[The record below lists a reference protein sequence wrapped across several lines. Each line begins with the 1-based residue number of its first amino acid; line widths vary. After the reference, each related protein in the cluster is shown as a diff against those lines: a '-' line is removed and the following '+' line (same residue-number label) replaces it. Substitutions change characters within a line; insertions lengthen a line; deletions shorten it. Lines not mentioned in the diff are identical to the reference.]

1 MKTLLHRI
9 TIGLIVLFTC
19 TTIWGQTVQ
28 DSIKNSKGFDATQ
41 EAFQK
46 RYRFPDA
53 VPFDTLWKNNISFSV
68 YGGLDRFI
76 PRGDGDFNTGPV
88 MGVGMNWRFAPAHT
102 VRGVLQ
108 YGSFARK
115 IDNEMLRR
123 FGLQADYLLN
133 ITSFMKGYNPG
144 RLFEISAMAGIG
156 YQYASFLGNNE
167 HAADLHFGV
176 QLKLHP
182 TSQVDF
188 FLEPRFSFLS
198 DGIDHSDQ
206 KNWHKYDMT
215 YGAVVGMTYHL
226 KDWKP
231 FGGIRLLDGDKML
244 DNTFISVA
252 GGGQFQISKLT
263 NEIGLT
269 KAIGPHV
276 AVSVGKW
283 LVPAFGLRFSAF
295 TSADTWHKKVLD
307 SGEMIYEMSTYNG
320 VRLEGI
326 MNVNQLVSKKEVQSP
341 FSVNLLAGGEVGS
354 IKKENGFSPAK
365 GGYTGFT
372 GGMQFKY
379 RLFDDVSVF
388 VEPRVTMASFTLR
401 TNQKI
406 EGRYVAERYTDN
418 LFNLNVGIEIARA
431 NEENRLAREV
441 YAEEFTPQLFVS
453 AGVGLGMPLQ
463 MKRFRLKNYLDYNG
477 MVAAGYTFTPL
488 HAARV
493 SADFGPYSMDL
504 KTRAVKY
511 NMPSVG
517 LDYMLNL
524 TNMMMGYDPARKYDV
539 QWVAGVVGS
548 MRMKPSEEIADEELN
563 KSKFFV
569 GLGTG
574 IHASYQVA
582 DKFKV
587 FIEPKLRFY
596 SKELL
601 MQSSIQGKDMM
612 LLFHAGTTYTF

>member
-1 MKTLLHRI
+1 
-9 TIGLIVLFTC
+9 
-19 TTIWGQTVQ
+19 
-28 DSIKNSKGFDATQ
+28 
-41 EAFQK
+41 
-46 RYRFPDA
+46 
-53 VPFDTLWKNNISFSV
+53 
-68 YGGLDRFI
+68 
-76 PRGDGDFNTGPV
+76 
-88 MGVGMNWRFAPAHT
+88 
-102 VRGVLQ
+102 
-108 YGSFARK
+108 
-115 IDNEMLRR
+115 
-123 FGLQADYLLN
+123 
-133 ITSFMKGYNPG
+133 
-144 RLFEISAMAGIG
+144 
-156 YQYASFLGNNE
+156 
-167 HAADLHFGV
+167 
-176 QLKLHP
+176 
-182 TSQVDF
+182 
-188 FLEPRFSFLS
+188 
-198 DGIDHSDQ
+198 
-206 KNWHKYDMT
+206 
-215 YGAVVGMTYHL
+215 
-226 KDWKP
+226 
-231 FGGIRLLDGDKML
+231 
-244 DNTFISVA
+244 
-252 GGGQFQISKLT
+252 
-263 NEIGLT
+263 
-269 KAIGPHV
+269 
-276 AVSVGKW
+276 
-283 LVPAFGLRFSAF
+283 
-295 TSADTWHKKVLD
+295 
-307 SGEMIYEMSTYNG
+307 
-320 VRLEGI
+320 

-341 FSVNLLAGGEVGS
+341 FSVNLLAGGEVGN

-388 VEPRVTMASFTLR
+388 IEPRVTMASFTLR

-441 YAEEFTPQLFVS
+441 YAEEFTPQL
-453 AGVGLGMPLQ
+453 
-463 MKRFRLKNYLDYNG
+463 KNYLDYNA
-477 MVAAGYTFTPL
+477 MVAAGYAFTPL